1 MPIIFSLWLT
11 STPAGPAPLPPPQ
24 LVCEELRVELKR
36 GVRNLYISRK
46 DARNIYQ
53 RCLRSAYH
61 Y

>member
-1 MPIIFSLWLT
+1 MPLLFTLYLDT
-11 STPAGPAPLPPPQ
+11 QAVRPLPHPSV
-24 LVCEELRVELKR
+24 VCEEVRVELKR

-53 RCLRSAYH
+53 RCLRTAYR